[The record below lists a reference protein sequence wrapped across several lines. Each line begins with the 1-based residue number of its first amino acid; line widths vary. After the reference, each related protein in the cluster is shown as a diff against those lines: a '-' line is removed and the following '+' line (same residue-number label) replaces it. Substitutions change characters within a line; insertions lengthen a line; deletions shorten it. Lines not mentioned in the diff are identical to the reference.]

1 MPIVKTVSVNYE
13 RKINTGDYSSATVG
27 CTLWADIEVDET
39 GKPTEDLNLVM
50 HDLWSMAKANVKTQ
64 ALPLINKANNEAE
77 IERAFLGLPVK
88 TGA

>member
-1 MPIVKTVSVNYE
+1 MPKIKTVSVNYE

-27 CTLWADIEVDET
+27 CTLWADLEMDENDQ
-39 GKPTEDLNLVM
+39 PTEDLNKVM

-64 ALPLINKANNEAE
+64 ALPLINKANNDAE
-77 IERAFLGLPVK
+77 IERAFLGLPVT